1 MSLAGGIPKS
11 LDSDF
16 LRNDD
21 MTVYGVELGSGLWG
35 HWALGSGLGLW
46 GQVLNYKVLFTY
58 LADRSI
64 VEVKT
69 SEDPLS
75 SISVIEKGASGSLRS
90 FFLF

>member
-46 GQVLNYKVLFTY
+46 GQVLNYKVLFTI
-58 LADRSI
+58 LLT
-64 VEVKT
+64 VV
-69 SEDPLS
+69 
-75 SISVIEKGASGSLRS
+75 
-90 FFLF
+90 